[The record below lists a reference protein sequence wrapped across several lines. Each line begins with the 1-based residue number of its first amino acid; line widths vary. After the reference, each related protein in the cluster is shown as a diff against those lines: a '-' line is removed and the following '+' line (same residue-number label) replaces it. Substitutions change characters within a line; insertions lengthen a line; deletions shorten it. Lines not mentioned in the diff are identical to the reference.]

1 MTLQV
6 FVKDGTDLSKIEHLA
21 ESDVRCLTVASED
34 FFAYFESL
42 RGRKRTA
49 IVVEEGETW
58 EKLGKRFNLTLGQL
72 ERINQRS
79 RYEKL
84 AAKETL
90 VVYAPVG
97 KSVAHQAEALAA
109 TPAALTPVVAPNP
122 EDLPDLPE
130 LPDVETSGPGSDDG
144 FGASAQS
151 RRLTR

>member
-6 FVKDGTDLSKIEHLA
+6 FAKDGTDLSKVEHLA
-21 ESDVRCLTVASED
+21 ESEVRCLTVASED

-42 RGRKRTA
+42 RGRKRTT

-58 EKLGKRFNLTLGQL
+58 ERLAKRFNLTLGQL

-79 RYEKL
+79 RFEKL

-90 VVYAPVG
+90 VVYAPIG
-97 KSVAHQAEALAA
+97 KNVAHQAEALAT
-109 TPAALTPVVAPNP
+109 TPAALGPVVAPNP

-130 LPDVETSGPGSDDG
+130 VETSGLGADDG

>member
-1 MTLQV
+1 
-6 FVKDGTDLSKIEHLA
+6 
-21 ESDVRCLTVASED
+21 LTVASDD

-42 RGRKRTA
+42 RGRKRTT

-58 EKLGKRFNLTLGQL
+58 ERLAKRFNLTLGQL
-72 ERINQRS
+72 ERINYRS

-84 AAKETL
+84 AAKDTL

-97 KSVAHQAEALAA
+97 KNVAHQAEAVAA
-109 TPAALTPVVAPNP
+109 TPAALGPAVAPNP

-130 LPDVETSGPGSDDG
+130 LPDMETSSAGSADG
-144 FGASAQS
+144 FGASAES